1 MNYILLITLIVSAG
15 DGKSWPAA
23 KGRYKYSNMKK
34 KKPPK
39 TPTTLISLDCF
50 KTLIPEVADVG
61 FSLSNPF

>member
-1 MNYILLITLIVSAG
+1 MNYILLITFVSAG

-23 KGRYKYSNMKK
+23 KGRYKYSNTKK
-34 KKPPK
+34 KIPK
-39 TPTTLISLDCF
+39 TPTMLISLDSF

>member
-34 KKPPK
+34 KNPK
-39 TPTTLISLDCF
+39 TPTTLISLDGF
-50 KTLIPEVADVG
+50 KTLVPELADVD